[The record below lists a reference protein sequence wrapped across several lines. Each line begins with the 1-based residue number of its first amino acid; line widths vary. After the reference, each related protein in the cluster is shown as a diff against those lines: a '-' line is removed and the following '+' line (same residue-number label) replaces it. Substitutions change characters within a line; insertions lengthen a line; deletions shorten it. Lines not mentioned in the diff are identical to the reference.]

1 MTKDMMLPR
10 LVALLAALLV
20 ALTWAT
26 ASARAYDVVDFGGDY
41 ADPLGA
47 PLLQAGAHADVTTD
61 ITMPFTVDQHGNAVP
76 DGNMKEI
83 SVDLPAG
90 VTGNPTA
97 LPVCSLAALRAS
109 ACPPESQ
116 AGIVQLTGALLTG
129 SPVPLPLGDPVPV
142 YNVETPPGVPG
153 RFGFNVFN
161 VLTFVDA
168 RVRAGDSGIS
178 ADIRGI
184 SRSLPLTGT
193 RLTLWGVPADP
204 SHNADR
210 YDATTGFGGARST
223 APRLPLM
230 TNPTHC
236 SVVPE
241 TTTLRTASWQEPDA
255 WHSASFTDDRSAR
268 AIAFTGCGDLPFAA
282 SIAVAPTTTE
292 AGAPTGLDVDLTVP
306 QNENPDGLATAHLR
320 RAVVTLPA
328 GMAVSPS
335 AADGLAACSPAQIAL
350 GSAAAPACP
359 DASKLG
365 TVTIDTPLLESP
377 MQGSIYLAAQGDNPF
392 GSLLALYLVAQGKG
406 VTIKIPGRIE
416 PETDTGRLTASFD
429 DAPQLPFS
437 ELSLH
442 FDGGPRAVL
451 SNAATCGSQ
460 TTTAQLTGWNGKE
473 VSTTSAFTLDRGVGG
488 GACGPLGFAPSFTAG
503 TLDNRAGGASPLV
516 VRFARGDAD
525 QRLGT
530 IAVSLPPG
538 LLGRISGV
546 PLCGDAA
553 AEAGTCGP
561 ASRIGTATTEAGPG
575 ARPFALPGTVALTG
589 PYKGAPFGLSIAV
602 PAVAG
607 PLNLGLVKV
616 RAAIFVDPRT
626 TALRIVSNPL
636 PTILQGIPL
645 QLRSVQI
652 AIDRPGFTFNPTS
665 CAPASIG
672 ATIGSAEG
680 ASAAVAARFQAADC
694 ASLGYAP
701 KLALSL
707 TGAGQT
713 RDGQHPGLVAHLAP
727 RSADA
732 NSRRV
737 KVTLPLALALDPDN
751 ARALC
756 EPADA
761 AANRCPATSI
771 VGHAKAVSI
780 LHEPLAGPV
789 YFVRGERKD
798 PKTGRTIK
806 SLPKLYLPL
815 SGEGVRIDL
824 TADST
829 VVDEHLVTTFD
840 GIPDAPLSAFDLT
853 IDGGQHGILVV
864 SSADVCK
871 TTQIAD
877 AALLGQ
883 NNKAASRSITLGTN
897 CRLGVVAASHTP
909 RSVRVTLSGLGAGR
923 VVVDGTGLR
932 RAARTLSA
940 ATTATIAVP
949 MSAAARRAVAAG
961 HDVKVT
967 VRAAF
972 TPKGSKVSRKITK
985 RLVVHGGGR
994 PRS

>member
-1 MTKDMMLPR
+1 MNKDMMVPR
-10 LVALLAALLV
+10 LMALVATLLV

-26 ASARAYDVVDFGGDY
+26 ASAHAYDIVAFGGGY
-41 ADPLGA
+41 TDPSGA

-61 ITMPFTVDQHGNAVP
+61 ITMSFRVDRHGNAVP

-83 SVDLPAG
+83 SVDLPVG
-90 VTGNPTA
+90 VAGNPTA

-109 ACPPESQ
+109 ACPPETQ

-129 SPVPLPLGDPVPV
+129 NPVPAPLGDPVPV

-161 VLTFVDA
+161 VLTFIDA
-168 RVRAGDSGIS
+168 RVRPGSAGIS

-204 SHNADR
+204 SHDADR
-210 YDATTGFGGARST
+210 YDVTTGFGGIRST
-223 APRLPLM
+223 APRRPLM
-230 TNPTHC
+230 TNPTRC
-236 SVVPE
+236 SAAAE
-241 TTTLRTASWQEPDA
+241 TTNLRTVSWQELDT
-255 WHSASFTDDRSAR
+255 WHSASFAQDQNATP
-268 AIAFTGCGDLPFAA
+268 IAFTGCEDLPFAA

-306 QNENPDGLATAHLR
+306 QPQNPDGLATAHLR
-320 RAVVTLPA
+320 RAVVRLPA

-335 AADGLAACSPAQIAL
+335 AADGLGACTPAQIAL
-350 GSAAAPACP
+350 DSAAAPACP

-365 TVTIDTPLLESP
+365 TVTIDTPLLASP
-377 MQGSIYLAAQGDNPF
+377 LQGSIYLATQTDNPF
-392 GSLLALYLVAQGKG
+392 GSLLALYLVAQGNG
-406 VTIKIPGRIE
+406 VTIKIPGRIA
-416 PETDTGRLTASFD
+416 PEADTGQLTATFD

-442 FDGGPRAVL
+442 FDGGSRAVL
-451 SNAATCGSQ
+451 SNATTCGPQ
-460 TTTAQLTGWNGKE
+460 TTTAQLTAWNGKA
-473 VSTTSAFTLDRGVGG
+473 VASTSGFTLDRGVGG
-488 GACGPLGFAPSFTAG
+488 GACGPLGFAPTFTAG

-516 VRFARGDAD
+516 VRFARSDAD

-530 IAVSLPPG
+530 IAVGLPAG

-546 PLCGDAA
+546 ALCAEPAA
-553 AEAGTCGP
+553 ASGTCGA
-561 ASRIGTATTEAGPG
+561 ASRIGTVTTEAGPG
-575 ARPFALPGTVALTG
+575 ARPFALPGTVSLTG

-602 PAVAG
+602 PVIAG
-607 PLNLGLVKV
+607 PLNLGTVPV

-626 TALRIVSNPL
+626 TALRIVSDPL

-665 CAPASIG
+665 CAPSAIA
-672 ATIGSAEG
+672 ATIGSADG
-680 ASAAVAARFQAADC
+680 ASAAVASRFQAAGC

-701 KLALSL
+701 KLALKL
-707 TGAGQT
+707 TGPGQT

-727 RSADA
+727 RPGDA

-737 KVTLPLALALDPDN
+737 RVTLPLSLALAPDN

-761 AANRCPATSI
+761 AANRCPVASI

-798 PKTGRTIK
+798 PKSGRIIK

-815 SGEGVRIDL
+815 SGEGVRIEL
-824 TADST
+824 TAASS

-840 GIPDAPLSAFDLT
+840 GIPDAPLSAFDLS
-853 IDGGQHGILVV
+853 IDGGKHGILVV

-871 TTQIAD
+871 STQIAD
-877 AALLGQ
+877 AALVGQ
-883 NNKAASRSITLGTN
+883 NHKAATAAITLGTN
-897 CRLGVVAASHTP
+897 CRLGVVGASHTP
-909 RSVRVTLSGLGAGR
+909 RSVHLTLAGLGAGR
-923 VVVDGTGLR
+923 VVVTGTGVG
-932 RAARTLSA
+932 RAARMLTV
-940 ATTATIAVP
+940 ATTATVAVP
-949 MSAAARRAVAAG
+949 TTAATRRALARG
-961 HDVKVT
+961 RNVT
-967 VRAAF
+967 VTVKAAF
-972 TPKGSKVSRKITK
+972 TPKGSKVARRITK
-985 RLVVHGGGR
+985 HLVIHGGS
-994 PRS
+994 RSRS

>member
-1 MTKDMMLPR
+1 MTKNMMLPR
-10 LVALLAALLV
+10 LVALVAALLV

-26 ASARAYDVVDFGGDY
+26 ASAHAYDVVAFGGDY
-41 ADPLGA
+41 TDPSGA
-47 PLLQAGAHADVTTD
+47 ALLQAGAHADVTTD
-61 ITMPFTVDQHGNAVP
+61 ITTPFRVDSHGNAVP

-83 SVDLPAG
+83 SVDLPVG
-90 VTGNPTA
+90 VAGNPTA

-109 ACPPESQ
+109 ACPPETQ

-129 SPVPLPLGDPVPV
+129 SGVPAPLGDPVPV

-161 VLTFVDA
+161 VLTFIDA
-168 RVRAGDSGIS
+168 RVRAGDAGIS

-204 SHNADR
+204 SHDADR
-210 YDATTGFGGARST
+210 YDATTGFGGIRST
-223 APRLPLM
+223 APRRPLM
-230 TNPTHC
+230 TNPTRC
-236 SVVPE
+236 SGASE
-241 TTTLRTASWQEPDA
+241 FTHLRTASWQEPDT
-255 WHSASFTDDRSAR
+255 WLSAQFDQDQHGTQ
-268 AIAFTGCGDLPFAA
+268 IAFTGCADLPFAA

-306 QNENPDGLATAHLR
+306 QPQNPDGLATAHLR
-320 RAVVTLPA
+320 RAAVTLPA

-335 AADGLAACSPAQIAL
+335 AADGLAACAPAQIAL
-350 GSAAAPACP
+350 SSAAPSNCP
-359 DASKLG
+359 NASKLG
-365 TVTIDTPLLESP
+365 TVTIDTPLLASP
-377 MQGSIYLAAQGDNPF
+377 LQGSIYLAAQNDNPF
-392 GSLLALYLVAQGKG
+392 GSLLALYLVAQGNG
-406 VTIKIPGRIE
+406 VTIKIPGRIT
-416 PETDTGRLTASFD
+416 PDATGQLTATFD

-437 ELSLH
+437 KLSLH
-442 FDGGPRAVL
+442 VDGGPRAVL
-451 SNAATCGSQ
+451 SNAATCGPQ
-460 TTTAQLTGWNGKE
+460 TTTAQMTAWNGKQ
-473 VSTTSAFTLDRGVGG
+473 VASTSGFTLDRGAGG
-488 GACGPLGFAPSFTAG
+488 GACGPLGFAPTFTAG

-530 IAVSLPPG
+530 IAVALPPG
-538 LLGRISGV
+538 LLGQISSV
-546 PLCGDAA
+546 PLCADAA
-553 AEAGTCGP
+553 AEAGTCDA

-575 ARPFALPGTVALTG
+575 ARPFALPGIVSLTG
-589 PYKGAPFGLSIAV
+589 PYKGAPFGLSIVV

-607 PLNLGLVKV
+607 PLDLGPVVV

-665 CAPASIG
+665 CAPVAIA
-672 ATIGSAEG
+672 ATIGSADG
-680 ASAAVAARFQAADC
+680 ATAAVASRFQPADC

-701 KLALSL
+701 KLGLKL
-707 TGAGQT
+707 TGVGQT

-727 RSADA
+727 RPSDA

-737 KVTLPLALALDPDN
+737 RVTLPLALALDPDN
-751 ARALC
+751 AEALC
-756 EPADA
+756 EPAAA

-780 LHEPLAGPV
+780 LHEPLVGPV

-798 PKTGRTIK
+798 PKTGRIIK

-824 TADST
+824 TGDSS

-840 GIPDAPLSAFDLT
+840 GIPDAPLSTFDLT
-853 IDGGQHGILVV
+853 IDGGKHGILVV

-871 TTQIAD
+871 TTQIAG
-877 AALLGQ
+877 ASLIGQ
-883 NNKAASRSITLGTN
+883 NNKAVSPAITLGTN
-897 CRLGVVAASHTP
+897 CRLGVVGASHSSRT
-909 RSVRVTLSGLGAGR
+909 VRLKLSGLGAGR
-923 VVVDGTGLR
+923 VAVTGTGLG
-932 RAARTLSA
+932 RAARTLTA
-940 ATTATIAVP
+940 ATTATVAVP
-949 MSAAARRAVAAG
+949 MTAATRRALARGRNVA
-961 HDVKVT
+961 VT
-967 VRAAF
+967 VKAAF
-972 TPKGSKVSRKITK
+972 TPKGGKVAKRITK
-985 RLVVHGGGR
+985 RLVIHGGG
-994 PRS
+994 PSRS